1 METKKIIRNTLIGA
15 GVLIIAAT
23 ASGCGSLTPPL
34 QEAAKGTAKQVGTTI
49 PEIKKVER
57 NPFAASCSA
66 LRKSALYE
74 MQRGEIIKDSGFF
87 YRIAI
92 NHEVTANNLLKIY
105 SMKRCDKK

>member
-15 GVLIIAAT
+15 GVLAVVAMG
-23 ASGCGSLTPPL
+23 SGCAPR
-34 QEAAKGTAKQVGTTI
+34 QETAKNVNTTL

-74 MQRGEIIKDSGFF
+74 MQRGELSNLSDIE
-87 YRIAI
+87 YTLNI
-92 NHEVTANNLLKIY
+92 NDELIANNLLKIY
-105 SMKRCDKK
+105 AMKRCNKIGP